1 MARGLGSDMKK
12 KTLNDGRIVAY
23 IPRNELFASMTWVVA
38 KTEKRIY
45 RCDINGRILSYDGI
59 SKRPYEL
66 TYEKASDRVRAR
78 IKIRGRYNYVDILI
92 ARAIFKPYVVETG
105 NVGHFD
111 GDLKNNKVTNIY
123 IDITPMEPTEE
134 IEK

>member
-1 MARGLGSDMKK
+1 MKK
-12 KTLNDGRIVAY
+12 KTLKDGRIVAY

-45 RCDINGRILSYDGI
+45 RCDIDGRILSYDGV
-59 SKRPYEL
+59 SKRPHEIVAR
-66 TYEKASDRVRAR
+66 TEPTRKRPRVSLNKKYLR
-78 IKIRGRYNYVDILI
+78 VDILI
-92 ARAIFKPYVVETG
+92 ARAIFRPYVVETRS
-105 NVGHFD
+105 VGHFD
-111 GDLKNNKVTNIY
+111 GDMKNNKVTNIY

>member
-1 MARGLGSDMKK
+1 MKK
-12 KTLNDGRIVAY
+12 KTMNDGRIVAY

-38 KTEKRIY
+38 KSEKRIY
-45 RCDINGRILSYDGI
+45 RCDIDGRILSYDGM

-66 TYEKASDRVRAR
+66 AYEKASDRARVR
-78 IKIRGRYNYVDILI
+78 IKISGRYKYVDILI
-92 ARAIFKPYVVETG
+92 ARAIFKPYVVETR
-105 NVGHFD
+105 NIGHFD
-111 GDLKNNKVTNIY
+111 GDVKNNKVTNIY

>member
-1 MARGLGSDMKK
+1 MKK

-59 SKRPYEL
+59 SKRPYEVAG
-66 TYEKASDRVRAR
+66 EKDPERKRPR
-78 IKIRGRYNYVDILI
+78 IRLRKKHVCIDMLI
-92 ARAIFKPYVVETG
+92 ARAIFKPYVVETR

-111 GDLKNNKVTNIY
+111 GNLKNNKVTNIY

>member
-1 MARGLGSDMKK
+1 MKK
-12 KTLNDGRIVAY
+12 KTLKDGRIVAY

-45 RCDINGRILSYDGI
+45 RCDIDGRILSYDGI
-59 SKRPYEL
+59 SRRPYEIA
-66 TYEKASDRVRAR
+66 TVNDPKRKRPR
-78 IKIRGRYNYVDILI
+78 IKLKKTLVCIDTLI
-92 ARAIFKPYVVETG
+92 ARAIFKPYVVKTR

-111 GDLKNNKVTNIY
+111 GNLKNNKVTNIY

>member
-1 MARGLGSDMKK
+1 MKK

-45 RCDINGRILSYDGI
+45 RCDINGRILSYDGM
-59 SKRPYEL
+59 SKRPYEVAGVK
-66 TYEKASDRVRAR
+66 EPERKRPR
-78 IKIRGRYNYVDILI
+78 IRLKKKLVCIDMLI
-92 ARAIFKPYVVETG
+92 ARAIFKPYVVKTR

-111 GDLKNNKVTNIY
+111 GDMKNNKVTNIY

>member
-1 MARGLGSDMKK
+1 MKK

-45 RCDINGRILSYDGI
+45 RCDIDGRILSYDGM

-66 TYEKASDRVRAR
+66 AYEKASDRARAR
-78 IKIRGRYNYVDILI
+78 IKISGRYKYVDILI
-92 ARAIFKPYVVETG
+92 ARAIFRPYVVETRKI
-105 NVGHFD
+105 GHFD

>member
-1 MARGLGSDMKK
+1 MKK
-12 KTLNDGRIVAY
+12 KTLKDGRIVAY

-45 RCDINGRILSYDGI
+45 RCDIDGRILSYDGM

-66 TYEKASDRVRAR
+66 AYEKASDRVRAR
-78 IKIRGRYNYVDILI
+78 IKISGRYKYVDILI
-92 ARAIFKPYVVETG
+92 ARTVFKPYRVDTK

-111 GDLKNNKVTNIY
+111 GDMKNNKVTNIY
-123 IDITPMEPTEE
+123 IDITPMEPTKE

>member
-1 MARGLGSDMKK
+1 MKK

-45 RCDINGRILSYDGI
+45 RCDINGRILSYDGM

-66 TYEKASDRVRAR
+66 AHERASGRARAR
-78 IKIRGRYNYVDILI
+78 IKISGRYKYVDILI
-92 ARAIFKPYVVETG
+92 ARAIFRPYVVETR
-105 NVGHFD
+105 NIGHFD
-111 GDLKNNKVTNIY
+111 GDMKNNKVTNIY